1 MILVHVEVERNIKT
15 VAEDRHN
22 RKKGVIVVELDQFR
36 YKISGFEKPM
46 EQIKKSLDLENK
58 KKRIEELEADMEAPG
73 FWDNTEKSQ
82 HAMKELKMLKSSFEK
97 YNELEQ
103 GLEDAKTLIE
113 MADEENDASLIPE
126 VENEINSFEEKLEN
140 LRIETLLSGEY
151 DKDNAIL
158 TLHAGAGGTEAC
170 DWCQMLFRMYTR
182 WAEANGYTTQTLD
195 YLEGEEAG
203 IKSVTIEVSGDNAY
217 GHLKSEHGVHRLVRI
232 SPFNAAGK
240 RQTSFVSCDVMPDI
254 DEDVDIEI
262 NDDDL
267 RIDTY
272 RSSGAGGQHI
282 NKTSSAIRITH
293 IPTGIVVQ
301 CQNERSQHQNKDKA
315 MQMLKAKLYL
325 MKQQEN
331 AEKTS
336 DIRGDVKDINFGNQI
351 RSYVL
356 QPYTMVKDHRTN
368 KDIGNAQS
376 VLDGNIN
383 PFINAYLNWVNTGK
397 KAD

>member
-1 MILVHVEVERNIKT
+1 MK
-15 VAEDRHN
+15 
-22 RKKGVIVVELDQFR
+22 
-36 YKISGFEKPM
+36 
-46 EQIKKSLDLENK
+46 IKKSLDLENK

-82 HAMKELKMLKSSFEK
+82 HAMKELKTLKSSFEK

-126 VENEINSFEEKLEN
+126 VENEINSFEEKLED

-254 DEDVDIEI
+254 EEDLDVEI
-262 NDDDL
+262 NDDDI

-282 NKTSSAIRITH
+282 NKTDSAVRMVH
-293 IPTGIVVQ
+293 KPTGIVAT
-301 CQNERSQHQNKDKA
+301 CQNGRSQHENRA
-315 MQMLKAKLYL
+315 TAL
-325 MKQQEN
+325 MTIRARVYEERQRELDQKNEKERRTKIGTGDR
-331 AEKTS
+331 AEK
-336 DIRGDVKDINFGNQI
+336 IRTYNYPQNRV
-351 RSYVL
+351 
-356 QPYTMVKDHRTN
+356 TDHR
-368 KDIGNAQS
+368 IGYTVNQ
-376 VLDGNIN
+376 LDRIMDGRLDDLM
-383 PFINAYLNWVNTGK
+383 AALQL
-397 KAD
+397 ADQQAKIAGEKE